1 MKVLLTGACGFLGRT
16 IAAEL
21 HKQSSGI
28 EIIGFNNLS
37 RRGSES
43 IRHVLHDIGITF
55 RHGDVRS
62 ASDIDSLPHELSGAL
77 AWITL

>member
-1 MKVLLTGACGFLGRT
+1 MKVLPTGACGFVGDT

-21 HKQSSGI
+21 HKQSS

-37 RRGSES
+37 RRGSEL

-62 ASDIDSLPHELSGAL
+62 ASDIDSLPYELNRAL